1 MYLRN
6 RKKEEKCLKN
16 SKIYRK
22 YSGIGNSDH
31 TSFTV
36 YKYSCMVQCMI
47 TVFQRGLFGQIGHE
61 LNLIGK
67 TVGREL
73 DYGADQINK
82 ALSTTATGQVLVR

>member
-1 MYLRN
+1 M
-6 RKKEEKCLKN
+6 
-16 SKIYRK
+16 
-22 YSGIGNSDH
+22 GNSDH
-31 TSFTV
+31 TSFTIYNCSSMV
-36 YKYSCMVQCMI
+36 HCML
-47 TVFQRGLFGQIGHE
+47 TVFQRGIFGQIGHE